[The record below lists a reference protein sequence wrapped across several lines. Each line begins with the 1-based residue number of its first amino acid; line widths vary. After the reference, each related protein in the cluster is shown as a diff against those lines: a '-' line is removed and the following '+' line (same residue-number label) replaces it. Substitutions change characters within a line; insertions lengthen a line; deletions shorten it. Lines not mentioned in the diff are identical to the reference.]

1 MDTEVIIESKSGGN
15 SDRRMTLEEISEIIG
30 ISRTTIYKVIRNKGV
45 VSDKTREKVEQAL
58 EKYHYVENKN
68 ARNLAMNRQYTIGY
82 VGFRSR
88 SSAYFSPEVR
98 KGLDRA
104 IREFG
109 DDGLNILISEFDVHN
124 PMQQMAA
131 VDQMLREGVRSFV
144 LAFSDTEVI
153 RQILEKLKKL
163 KCLVV
168 LLSRDLQENTG
179 NHYVGVDYYQSG
191 VLAAELLG
199 KMLPQGGSIF
209 VPVTEEYLTNRDI
222 QHRLNAF
229 LTKMQEFPS
238 CEVLPVVHGLTEA
251 EEIRREVKGAIAKN
265 KDLAGIFDLTYRL
278 DVVADVLREEGR
290 EDLRLTGFDLY
301 PEIME
306 DVQDS
311 LIDAVVYQDLNKQAY
326 EGMKLLFEEMCYGKQ
341 LSEKKHY
348 SKLEV
353 VMSSNLSYFR

>member
-144 LAFSDTEVI
+144 LAFSDTKVI

-191 VLAAELLG
+191 GSRASWQNASAGRQHFCSGDGGVSDEPRYPAPSERISYEDAGVSVL
-199 KMLPQGGSIF
+199 
-209 VPVTEEYLTNRDI
+209 
-222 QHRLNAF
+222 
-229 LTKMQEFPS
+229 
-238 CEVLPVVHGLTEA
+238 
-251 EEIRREVKGAIAKN
+251 
-265 KDLAGIFDLTYRL
+265 
-278 DVVADVLREEGR
+278 
-290 EDLRLTGFDLY
+290 
-301 PEIME
+301 
-306 DVQDS
+306 
-311 LIDAVVYQDLNKQAY
+311 
-326 EGMKLLFEEMCYGKQ
+326 
-341 LSEKKHY
+341 
-348 SKLEV
+348 
-353 VMSSNLSYFR
+353 

>member
-1 MDTEVIIESKSGGN
+1 MDTEVKIESKSGGN
-15 SDRRMTLEEISEIIG
+15 SDQRMTLEEISEIIG

-82 VGFRSR
+82 VGFRSK

-131 VDQMLREGVRSFV
+131 VDQMLKEGVRSFV

-153 RQILEKLKKL
+153 QQILDKLKKM

-168 LLSRDLQENTG
+168 LLSRDLQGNTG

-222 QHRLNAF
+222 QNRLNAF
-229 LTKMQEFPS
+229 LAKMREFPS
-238 CEVLPVVHGLTEA
+238 CEILPVVHGLTEE
-251 EEIRREVKGAIAKN
+251 EEIRREVKDAIAKN
-265 KDLAGIFDLTYRL
+265 QDLAGIFDLTYRL

-326 EGMKLLFEEMCYGKQ
+326 EGMKLLFEEMCYGKR

>member
-1 MDTEVIIESKSGGN
+1 MGTEVKIESKSGSN
-15 SDRRMTLEEISEIIG
+15 SEQRMTLEEISEMIG

-82 VGFRSR
+82 VGFRSK

-98 KGLDRA
+98 KGIDRA

-124 PMQQMAA
+124 PMQQMEA
-131 VDQMLREGVRSFV
+131 VEQMLKEGVRSFV

-153 RQILEKLKKL
+153 RLILEKLKKM

-168 LLSRDLQENTG
+168 LLSRDLEGNTG

-209 VPVTEEYLTNRDI
+209 IPVTEEYLTNKDI
-222 QHRLNAF
+222 QDRLDAF
-229 LTKMQEFPS
+229 LTKMKEFPS
-238 CEVLPVVHGLTEA
+238 CRILPVAHGLSE
-251 EEIRREVKGAIAKN
+251 EGEIRKQVQKALREKE
-265 KDLAGIFDLTYRL
+265 DLAGIFDLTYRL
-278 DVVADVLREEGR
+278 DAVAKVLKEEGR
-290 EDLRLTGFDLY
+290 TELRLTGFDLY

-306 DVQDS
+306 DVENS
-311 LIDAVVYQDLNKQAY
+311 VIDAVVYQDLNKQAY
-326 EGMKLLFEEMCYGKQ
+326 EGMKLLFEEMCYGKR